1 VTDTVDRAPDP
12 AGSAAPGT
20 APGAPRTDAVARKVT
35 FHVRRF
41 EPGKDR
47 EPRWENHVIDVLP
60 GMTVL
65 DGLWKVKEVSAPSL
79 AWRSSC
85 RMGICGSCGM
95 LINGR
100 PRLACNTQIAD
111 LGADVVAVAPLPNF
125 DIVKDLVPDLRPM
138 FETHRDLF
146 PYLLRDDLDEQDAPT
161 REYRQSPHELEDYLQ
176 FSYCIK
182 CGCCMAACPTVATDP
197 QYAGPMPLAQAQRY
211 NADSRDGGFAKR
223 REVLSGGSGPWRCHF
238 AGECSQVCPKGVDPA
253 KAIQLMKRELVRDL
267 LRLRRGKAPA
277 PVAPEPRGT
286 PREGIAAPPPRTVG
300 EVPLPPAEG

>member
-1 VTDTVDRAPDP
+1 MSDTP
-12 AGSAAPGT
+12 AQ
-20 APGAPRTDAVARKVT
+20 VT

-41 EPGKDR
+41 DPEADR
-47 EPRWENHVIDVLP
+47 EPHWEQYAVDATP

-65 DGLWKVKEVSAPSL
+65 DGLWRIKEQQAPGL

-100 PRLACNTQIAD
+100 PRLACNTQIAE
-111 LGADVVAVAPLPNF
+111 LRALAVAVAPLPNF
-125 DIVKDLVPDLRPM
+125 GVIKDLVPDLRPM
-138 FETHRDLF
+138 FDAHRSLM
-146 PYLLRDDLDEQDAPT
+146 PWLVRDDGAEQDDPT
-161 REYRQSPHELEDYLQ
+161 LEYWQSPRELEAYLQ

-197 QYAGPMPLAQAQRY
+197 QYAGPMPLAQAHRY
-211 NADSRDGGFAKR
+211 NSDSRDGGFAAR

-253 KAIQLMKRELVRDL
+253 KAIQLMKRQLVADL
-267 LRLRRGKAPA
+267 LRLGRRRTAPA
-277 PVAPEPRGT
+277 PVAPAPHGL
-286 PREGIAAPPPRTVG
+286 PREGIAPAPVRTAG
-300 EVPLPPAEG
+300 SG